1 MASLALLFRRRS
13 LCPARRRRQLRFA
26 SSNSEIAWNLHARM
40 CSQKK
45 HTTTRRSAHACYS
58 HQSKGLPLTDYVWSN
73 VYSRVKLNMNR
84 PAALLAEAL
93 LGAEDDDPGRLG
105 VRLAHLVPPV
115 VLLGVRQR
123 QVAPLHLAPRHGR
136 RGRRLVLPLTLSS
149 CATSAAIAV
158 DLRRLVARRPCP
170 AAGGPLPQLEA
181 GKLLLLQLQ
190 GLRRVGRHYGGCPV
204 HGEIPGRCRASAT
217 AARATV
223 SFHSYTCCAAG
234 PRVVVEGRA
243 QDKVEARRRRRRL
256 MMLLLEVQPVCYPR
270 WRGVAPHIK
279 QPGSETSLPGRS

>member
-1 MASLALLFRRRS
+1 
-13 LCPARRRRQLRFA
+13 
-26 SSNSEIAWNLHARM
+26 
-40 CSQKK
+40 
-45 HTTTRRSAHACYS
+45 
-58 HQSKGLPLTDYVWSN
+58 
-73 VYSRVKLNMNR
+73 MNR

-279 QPGSETSLPGRS
+279 QPGSETSLPGRSRQPCSLLSQAGEASVGVTRGGEQGPVLTRGISRQALRQASGRSRAGAVWGHEPVS

>member
-1 MASLALLFRRRS
+1 
-13 LCPARRRRQLRFA
+13 
-26 SSNSEIAWNLHARM
+26 
-40 CSQKK
+40 
-45 HTTTRRSAHACYS
+45 
-58 HQSKGLPLTDYVWSN
+58 
-73 VYSRVKLNMNR
+73 MNR

-93 LGAEDDDPGRLG
+93 LGAEDDDPRRLG

-136 RGRRLVLPLTLSS
+136 RGSWRLVLPLTLSS

-158 DLRRLVARRPCP
+158 DLRRLVVARRPCP

-181 GKLLLLQLQ
+181 GQLLLLQLQ
-190 GLRRVGRHYGGCPV
+190 GLRRVGRHGGWPV

-234 PRVVVEGRA
+234 PRVVVVEGRA
-243 QDKVEARRRRRRL
+243 QDKVEARRRRR
-256 MMLLLEVQPVCYPR
+256 LLLEVQPVCYPR
-270 WRGVAPHIK
+270 WRGVALAPHIK
-279 QPGSETSLPGRS
+279 QPGSETSLPGRSRQPCSLLSQAGEASGWG